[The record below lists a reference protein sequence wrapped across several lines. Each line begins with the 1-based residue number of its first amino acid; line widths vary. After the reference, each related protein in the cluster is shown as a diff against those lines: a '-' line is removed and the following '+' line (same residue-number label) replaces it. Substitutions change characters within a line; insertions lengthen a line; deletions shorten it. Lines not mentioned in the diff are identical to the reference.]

1 MGRIPLADPLSKD
14 LIMATDTLPHPARR
28 MPYDDL
34 VAGLAA
40 AVARNHVYRNDD
52 PETGLSVFMYSKD
65 AMYDRAWTPITLIAR
80 GLVLHLPTRQVVATP
95 FPKFFNAGEPGA
107 PRPDGPFDAFEKA
120 DGSMISIFRWQDR
133 WLAGGRKRLRSRQ
146 MQVAQGLLDAAD
158 TAALVPG
165 TTYLAEYVGP
175 ENRVVV
181 KYPRTELIFLA
192 AYDAAGYEIE
202 DDALAAVARAT
213 GYRAASR
220 IPVRS
225 LSDLL
230 HLCETLP
237 ADTEGYVIRYPDRTR
252 LKVKGNPYLR
262 IHALIANCRPTAI
275 WELLRDGIDPETM
288 RRDLPEETHTDFDTI
303 LAVLTEQMAAIVAE
317 ARVAAAAVAHLSD
330 REIGQQP
337 GVVPPHLKAHVFALR
352 RGDTI
357 EGKTRALLI
366 KQVRPVADVLP
377 GYTPSWALKNIQ
389 AELAA

>member
-1 MGRIPLADPLSKD
+1 
-14 LIMATDTLPHPARR
+14 MATDMRPHPART

-40 AVARNHVYRNDD
+40 AVARNHVHRNDD

-107 PRPDGPFDAFEKA
+107 PQPEGPFDAFEKA
-120 DGSMISIFRWQDR
+120 DGSMVSLFRWRDR
-133 WLAGGRKRLRSRQ
+133 WRAGGRKRLRSRQ
-146 MQVAQGLLDAAD
+146 MQVAQGLVDAAD

-181 KYPRTELIFLA
+181 KYPRTELVFLA
-192 AYDAAGYEIE
+192 GYDAAGYEIA
-202 DDALAAVARAT
+202 DDALAAAARSIGHRPT
-213 GYRAASR
+213 NR
-220 IPVRS
+220 IPVRT
-225 LSDLL
+225 LSDL
-230 HLCETLP
+230 HLLRETLS

-252 LKVKGNPYLR
+252 LKVKGDAYLR
-262 IHALIANCRPTAI
+262 VHALIANCRPTAI

-288 RRDLPEETHTDFDTI
+288 RRNLPEETHTDFDTI
-303 LAVLTEQMAAIVAE
+303 LTLLTEQMAAIVAE
-317 ARVAAAAVAHLSD
+317 ARMAAAAVAHLSD

-337 GVVPPHLKAHVFALR
+337 GLVAPHLRPHVFVLR
-352 RGDTI
+352 RGETI
-357 EGKTRALLI
+357 EDRSRALLV
-366 KQVRPVADVLP
+366 KQVRPIADALP